1 MHHHNAVTAIK
12 LGILELAAVV
22 DNLILLYIEMASF

>member
-1 MHHHNAVTAIK
+1 MHHHNIVTAIK
-12 LGILELAAVV
+12 LDILELATIV